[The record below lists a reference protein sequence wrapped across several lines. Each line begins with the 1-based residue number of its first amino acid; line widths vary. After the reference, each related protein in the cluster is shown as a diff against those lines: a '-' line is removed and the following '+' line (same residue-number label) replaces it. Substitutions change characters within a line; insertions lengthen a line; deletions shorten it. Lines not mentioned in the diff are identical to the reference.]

1 MLRHRLLLSFVILIT
16 VTALVSTLS
25 AQSPRTWSPQK
36 PDDRLKADL
45 LLLVAHPD
53 DDTLA
58 GPYLARAVG
67 EEKRRVAV
75 IFMTSGDS
83 GGNQSG
89 AERGTALGMIRRIE
103 GLRGLATLG
112 ITNVWYLGGHD
123 TAGQDPQRSLGNWDH
138 GRALADAVRLVRIT
152 RPEVILTWLPMQ
164 VAGEN
169 HGDHQAASVIATE
182 AFDLAGD
189 PTAFPEQLAAPTQ
202 TFEPLL
208 EGLRPWQP
216 KKIYFM
222 SDAIDTAFMEGH
234 GPSYSVRARSKVT
247 GRPYWETAYT
257 QLRAH
262 VTQYKAQLEQ
272 LAATDDAGREQ
283 MLTNAPPG
291 DALIEPLRFIRGK
304 SHVGGSPTGDVFES
318 IAAGDLPCTPAPGY
332 RPVNVNGLTI
342 SLGGPWSFYRR
353 FWQAHGLE
361 MLTSID
367 LHDIGPASAG
377 GEVRIP
383 LLITNGTQTE
393 LRISVKATLPQGWQE
408 KPWFFD
414 TVVVP
419 AKSEAE
425 YASVLVAGPST
436 TGGTVS
442 VMYAFESA
450 APTAKPLSIR
460 VVVRPGGNPLPQ

>member
-234 GPSYSVRARSKVT
+234 GPSYSLRARSKVT

-304 SHVGGSPTGDVFES
+304 SHVGGSPKGDVFES
-318 IAAGDLPCTPAPGY
+318 IAAGDVAYVPPPGY
-332 RPVNVNGLTI
+332 RPSSGSGVA
-342 SLGGPWSFYRR
+342 LGGPWTFYRR
-353 FWQAHGLE
+353 FWQAHGLDV
-361 MLTSID
+361 LTSID
-367 LHDIGPASAG
+367 LHDIGAVSAG
-377 GEVRIP
+377 SEVRIP
-383 LLITNGTQTE
+383 LLIANHSDTE
-393 LRISVKATLPQGWQE
+393 QRLSLKATLPQGWRE
-408 KPWFFD
+408 KTRSFE
-414 TVVVP
+414 TVLVP
-419 AKSEAE
+419 AKSDAE
-425 YASVLVAGPST
+425 ITSVLVAGPST
-436 TGGTVS
+436 TGGDVKVSYAIEGGTGQPTPLTV
-442 VMYAFESA
+442 
-450 APTAKPLSIR
+450 R
-460 VVVRPGGNPLPQ
+460 VIVRAGGNPLPQ

>member
-1 MLRHRLLLSFVILIT
+1 MLRHRLLLSFVILTT

-58 GPYLARAVG
+58 GPYLARAIG

-83 GGNQSG
+83 GGNQAG
-89 AERGTALGMIRRIE
+89 AERGTSLGLIRRTE
-103 GLRGLATLG
+103 GLRDLATLG

-123 TAGQDPQRSLGNWDH
+123 TAGQDPQRSLANWDH

-152 RPEVILTWLPMQ
+152 RPDVILTWLPMQ

-169 HGDHQAASVIATE
+169 HGDHQAAAVIANE

-189 PTAFPEQLAAPTQ
+189 PSAFPEQIAAPTQ

-216 KKIYFM
+216 NKIYFM
-222 SDAIDTAFMEGH
+222 SDAIDTTFMDGH

-247 GRPYWETAYT
+247 GRPYWETAYD

-262 VTQYKAQLEQ
+262 VTQYKPQLEL
-272 LAATDDAGREQ
+272 LAATNDAGRER

-291 DALIEPLRFIRGK
+291 DALIEPLRLIRGK
-304 SHVGGSPTGDVFES
+304 SLVGGSATGDVFEAV
-318 IAAGDLPCTPAPGY
+318 AAGTVPYAAPPGFRPAAAGG
-332 RPVNVNGLTI
+332 VTL

-361 MLTSID
+361 ILTSID
-367 LHDIGPASAG
+367 LHDVGPVSAG
-377 GEVRIP
+377 GDLRIP
-383 LLITNGTQTE
+383 LLITNTTE
-393 LRISVKATLPQGWQE
+393 NEQRVSVSATLPQGWQE
-408 KPWFFD
+408 RPRFFD
-414 TVVVP
+414 AVVVP
-419 AKSEAE
+419 ANSDAE
-425 YASVLVAGPST
+425 FASVLVAGPEAA
-436 TGGTVS
+436 GGVVTISYALEGVSSPTPLTVR
-442 VMYAFESA
+442 M
-450 APTAKPLSIR
+450 
-460 VVVRPGGNPLPQ
+460 VVKAGGNPLPQ